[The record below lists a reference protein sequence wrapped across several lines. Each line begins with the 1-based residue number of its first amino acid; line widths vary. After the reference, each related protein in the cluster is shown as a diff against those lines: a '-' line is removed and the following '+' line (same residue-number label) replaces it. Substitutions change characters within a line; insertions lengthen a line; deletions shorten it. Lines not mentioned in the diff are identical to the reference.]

1 MSTST
6 ASDQPVL
13 SDEEVA
19 GWLRAHPDFF
29 QRHSELLATLR
40 VPHSSGGAVSL
51 IERQIELLREKNQS
65 ADSRFTELVSIARAN
80 EQLAGRVHQF
90 TRRLMRAPTRRAILT
105 QIEQGMR
112 EDFDVSPTV
121 LLLFGAAAGTDNIGL
136 RFVRQVAADEPHLNG
151 FDSLFAS
158 GKPRCGQ
165 IRDSLRDFLF
175 GPDDGASVGSVA
187 LVPLADDRPFG
198 LLALASADSQR
209 FHPGMSTDFLAHLG
223 ELIDDA
229 LARD

>member
-6 ASDQPVL
+6 AGDQAVL
-13 SDEEVA
+13 SDEDIA

-51 IERQIELLREKNQS
+51 IERQIEVLREKNQS

-112 EDFDVSPTV
+112 EEFECPCCETGTLTIV
-121 LLLFGAAAGTDNIGL
+121 LAAS
-136 RFVRQVAADEPHLNG
+136 NG
-151 FDSLFAS
+151 HS
-158 GKPRCGQ
+158 RGQ
-165 IRDSLRDFLF
+165 C
-175 GPDDGASVGSVA
+175 
-187 LVPLADDRPFG
+187 
-198 LLALASADSQR
+198 
-209 FHPGMSTDFLAHLG
+209 STKGCLSWI
-223 ELIDDA
+223 E
-229 LARD
+229 